1 MAFYPH
7 TLLQDSFSFF
17 HYSGQVNP
25 QDLRWNYRQ
34 GKTFQVEGDRGSI
47 QRLLIVCLNEYI
59 GLTPSIDITIGTK
72 VTHNAPF
79 KPALSFEPRV
89 EVTQELFQHL
99 QEDPQI
105 TRLLDGKRMAFFE
118 GNILFPIS
126 AIILDTQIPPIDFLE
141 MRSKYDDPKD
151 AKLLFQ
157 LFFDSTNHRVE
168 ELHQA
173 IQTKEFED
181 ARRYAHSI
189 KGSALLISAHQV
201 AGVAKEIEIT
211 CKKREDDL
219 SSRVLN
225 HLMADLEKEFLR
237 AHNYWK
243 LEAKNQGMN

>member
-17 HYSGQVNP
+17 HYSGQVSP

-59 GLTPSIDITIGTK
+59 QMTPSIDITIGTK
-72 VTHNAPF
+72 VSHEAPF
-79 KPALSFEPRV
+79 TPALSFEPRV
-89 EVTQELFQHL
+89 EVTQELFQL
-99 QEDPQI
+99 LKADPQI

-141 MRSKYDDPKD
+141 MRTKYEDPKD

-157 LFFDSTNHRVE
+157 LFFDSSNHRVQD
-168 ELHQA
+168 LQQA
-173 IQTKEFED
+173 IATRDLEG

-201 AGVAKEIEIT
+201 AGVAKEIEMT
-211 CKKREDDL
+211 CKKQPDQGAHRALD
-219 SSRVLN
+219 
-225 HLMADLEKEFLR
+225 HLMVDLEKEFHR
-237 AHNYWK
+237 AHNFWN